1 MSALLVGIGGA
12 VGSVLRFWITGLTQ
26 GAAAGTTL
34 GVFPVGT
41 LVVNVAGCLLIGAL
55 AQLWELRSSFSAETR
70 ALLMTGFLGGFTTF
84 SAFANET
91 MTAWRSGAVL
101 VAAVNV
107 VLSVSACL
115 AGVAAGRAAM
125 AALVK

>member
-1 MSALLVGIGGA
+1 MNALLVGIGGA

-91 MTAWRSGAVL
+91 VAAWRAGA
-101 VAAVNV
+101 AAIAALNV
-107 VLSVSACL
+107 VLSVAACV
-115 AGVAAGRAAM
+115 AGVVAGRAAM
-125 AALVK
+125 TALVK

>member
-1 MSALLVGIGGA
+1 VSALLVGIGGA

-84 SAFANET
+84 SAFSLEL
-91 MTAWRSGAVL
+91 VL
-101 VAAVNV
+101 LMQRGQFGYAALYLI
-107 VLSVSACL
+107 LSVALGVTGLIFGL
-115 AGVAAGRAAM
+115 AVMRLTA
-125 AALVK
+125 

>member
-1 MSALLVGIGGA
+1 VNALLVGIGGA

-70 ALLMTGFLGGFTTF
+70 ALLMTGFLGGFTSSRRLPT
-84 SAFANET
+84 
-91 MTAWRSGAVL
+91 R
-101 VAAVNV
+101 
-107 VLSVSACL
+107 
-115 AGVAAGRAAM
+115 R
-125 AALVK
+125 

>member
-1 MSALLVGIGGA
+1 VSALLVGIGGA

-91 MTAWRSGAVL
+91 VAAWRAGA
-101 VAAVNV
+101 AAIAALNV
-107 VLSVSACL
+107 VLSVAACV
-115 AGVAAGRAAM
+115 AGVVAGRAAM
-125 AALVK
+125 TALVK

>member
-91 MTAWRSGAVL
+91 VAAWRAGA
-101 VAAVNV
+101 AAIAALNV
-107 VLSVSACL
+107 VLSVAACV
-115 AGVAAGRAAM
+115 AGVVAGRAAM
-125 AALVK
+125 TALVK